1 MWRQKI
7 DFFLILIVLCV
18 TISVVVGFSDSI
30 EERFEKRKKE
40 FDRGWERSKIEHE
53 KFSKSFNKEL
63 EWMTRERRDLEEE
76 NDRASKLWGKISI
89 PVAIAVAVCVIL
101 CIVCSW
107 CRGNCDADDEERG
120 YSRESSDARIR
131 LVFNENQDSYI
142 YNRRLAR
149 LAENDE
155 WRTSSNY
162 QRPTYGSH
170 SSPPSNST
178 PYMIQYPTSSY
189 YPSAPLQTVHQVP
202 PIEYSNNFS
211 TDAEGYS
218 AFSKPSNNKGNSSNL
233 LQQEPY
239 NPNFNPNYRPTYE
252 DPPPPYPGNI

>member
-1 MWRQKI
+1 M
-7 DFFLILIVLCV
+7 
-18 TISVVVGFSDSI
+18 
-30 EERFEKRKKE
+30 
-40 FDRGWERSKIEHE
+40 
-53 KFSKSFNKEL
+53 
-63 EWMTRERRDLEEE
+63 
-76 NDRASKLWGKISI
+76 
-89 PVAIAVAVCVIL
+89 AVCVIL
-101 CIVCSW
+101 CIVCSC
-107 CRGNCDADDEERG
+107 CRGNCEANDEERG
-120 YSRESSDARIR
+120 YSRESSNARIR
-131 LVFNENQDSYI
+131 LAFNESKLEFEINILRLTLTKNKDKALPDSTFKIVFLSRILDQDSYI

-211 TDAEGYS
+211 TGAEGYS

-233 LQQEPY
+233 QQQEPY
-239 NPNFNPNYRPTYE
+239 NPSFNPNYRPTYE